1 LTESTATSSNRLRFI
16 TFEGVDGAGKST
28 HVEWFAATLAEQCG
42 AEVVLTREPGGTPLG
57 EALRDLV
64 LHQPMHLETEALLMF
79 AVRRQ
84 HLAEVI
90 EPALA
95 RGAWVVCDRFT
106 DATRAY
112 QGGGR
117 GLPSSKIDALQKW
130 VHPDLEPGL
139 TILFDLAPEIA
150 RRRLDAARDQ
160 DRFERESGDFFVR
173 VRNAYLALV
182 AAEPLRFTVIDS
194 SQSVSSIRKELE
206 KIVITLCMVD

>member
-1 LTESTATSSNRLRFI
+1 LTGSIATNSKRARFI

-28 HVEWFAATLAEQCG
+28 HLEWFAATLAERCG

-95 RGAWVVCDRFT
+95 RSAWVVCDRFT

-173 VRNAYLALV
+173 VRNTYLALV
-182 AAEPLRFTVIDS
+182 AAEPLRFAVIDS
-194 SQSVSSIRKELE
+194 SQSVSDIRKELE
-206 KIVITLCMVD
+206 KIVLTLCMVD

>member
-1 LTESTATSSNRLRFI
+1 LTGSIATNSKRPRFI

-28 HVEWFAATLAEQCG
+28 HLEWFAATLAERCG

-95 RGAWVVCDRFT
+95 RSAWVVCDRFT

-173 VRNAYLALV
+173 VRNTYLALV
-182 AAEPLRFTVIDS
+182 AAEPLRFAVIDS
-194 SQSVSSIRKELE
+194 SQSVSDIRKELE
-206 KIVITLCMVD
+206 KIVLTLCMVD